1 MTESAPTDTAAQILA
16 LRSQGAE
23 RFDPVGLHYLEALL
37 RRAQTQQGTARHIL
51 DGKLE
56 RALAAYTQQLEQ
68 KQSATNGTCAAP
80 AASPGP
86 LHALVQHLAQHI
98 PDHGG
103 AQITE
108 PPGARTELKSV
119 RYFRGTWSRLSA
131 DRQVTHALN
140 QAPKNAGPINSHMVV
155 LRSLALMR
163 DIAPGY
169 LNHFMTYVDTLL
181 CLDEVEKAPLP
192 SARAAAGTGTGA
204 SEKKP
209 RAPRARP
216 RPSGTAS

>member
-1 MTESAPTDTAAQILA
+1 MTESAPSDTDAQIHA

-37 RRAQTQQGTARHIL
+37 RRAQTQQGTARRIL

-68 KQSATNGTCAAP
+68 KQSATNGTSAAP

-86 LHALVQHLAQHI
+86 LHALVQQLAQHI
-98 PDHGG
+98 PDHGD

-119 RYFRGTWSRLSA
+119 RYFRGTWARLSA

-163 DIAPGY
+163 DIAPDY
-169 LNHFMTYVDTLL
+169 LNHFITYVDTLL
-181 CLDEVEKAPLP
+181 CLDEVEKAPPP
-192 SARAAAGTGTGA
+192 SARTTSAGT

-209 RAPRARP
+209 RAARV
-216 RPSGTAS
+216 RSR

>member
-1 MTESAPTDTAAQILA
+1 MTESGPTDTAAQIHA

-23 RFDPVGLHYLEALL
+23 RCDPVGLHYLEALL
-37 RRAQTQQGTARHIL
+37 RRAHTQQGTARQIL

-56 RALAAYTQQLEQ
+56 QALAAYTQQLEL
-68 KQSATNGTCAAP
+68 KQSATNGTSAAP
-80 AASPGP
+80 AATPGP
-86 LHALVQHLAQHI
+86 LHTLVQQLAQHI

-103 AQITE
+103 AQVTE

-163 DIAPGY
+163 DIAPDY

-192 SARAAAGTGTGA
+192 SARAAAGTGA